1 MNFYYDLPHG
11 HLIIEGFIVEMGK
24 CQIFFSN
31 VKFFVSDCHDRLQGH
46 PCNFQGKVI
55 RYKL

>member
-24 CQIFFSN
+24 MTKISN
-31 VKFFVSDCHDRLQGH
+31 VKFSVSDCHDRLQGH
-46 PCNFQGKVI
+46 P
-55 RYKL
+55 